1 MSHCLKLLGNLK
13 HFCFSTKVR
22 RSLKCIIFIIYT
34 ICIVSFYDYFFIQPD
49 FSSKLTSSSY
59 ACHDTPSCAAK
70 MGLLTNQTIQQNKNF
85 SKHVFV
91 SALYT
96 DNYLLGALIL
106 GYTIRKYHPNHPMY
120 MLYFDDKLKNET
132 THCALQIV
140 GWKLMSVK
148 RIPSVP
154 GIDQR
159 LVDQVRNEI
168 KQIFKR

>member
-1 MSHCLKLLGNLK
+1 
-13 HFCFSTKVR
+13 
-22 RSLKCIIFIIYT
+22 
-34 ICIVSFYDYFFIQPD
+34 
-49 FSSKLTSSSY
+49 
-59 ACHDTPSCAAK
+59 
-70 MGLLTNQTIQQNKNF
+70 MGFLTNKTIQQNKNF

-120 MLYFDDKLKNET
+120 MLYFDDKLQNE

-140 GWKLMSVK
+140 GWQLMSVK

-154 GIDQR
+154 GIDRR